1 MVLINVLWHTLAA
14 HLMQFNVACCVIIG
28 SDALC
33 WSISSYLCLW
43 VTGFYSAG
51 FGVVWQDD
59 VTIVFTSP
67 GSGARRGATDWQSS
81 QFIYLKPCVVWLS
94 VSRRLLHS
102 VATTEAVLGICV
114 VGGEGEK
121 KAAGT
126 GIFTTLPSRRLYP
139 RLLSS
144 SGGIFFKKPV
154 TLVIVH
160 GHGRHAEET
169 GQHILLQRL
178 TGQAWELAQRLPCKF
193 INKWWPT

>member
-51 FGVVWQDD
+51 LWCRLTGWRYNRIYI
-59 VTIVFTSP
+59 TEERSP
-67 GSGARRGATDWQSS
+67 QRSDWLTELPV
-81 QFIYLKPCVVWLS
+81 YLFKTLCGL
-94 VSRRLLHS
+94 
-102 VATTEAVLGICV
+102 V
-114 VGGEGEK
+114 VGVSSSPPLGCHNWGGAWHLCRRWRGGK

-144 SGGIFFKKPV
+144 SGGIFF
-154 TLVIVH
+154 
-160 GHGRHAEET
+160 
-169 GQHILLQRL
+169 
-178 TGQAWELAQRLPCKF
+178 
-193 INKWWPT
+193 